1 VPPLSLSRLL
11 AARLDPQSWWLAGAV
26 LALAAFNLSFRIGNE
41 MVQVWDEALY
51 AITAR
56 EVVSSG
62 HWIGTTFL
70 GELDYYNTKPPL
82 NVWLIALSFKAFGIG
97 IVPLRLPAVL
107 SAWLTVALL
116 LWWSRRAFGP
126 AIALVSSLVLAT
138 CYGFLFVH
146 SGRTAN
152 TEAMF
157 TLFVTLTIVT
167 LWAARSHPWRRAW
180 LGPILA
186 GVFLVKGAG
195 LLMPLVAVACVEL
208 GTRRPARE
216 RWLPLIAALASCA
229 LIVAPWAVARWR
241 LDGALFFERI
251 FFEDLVAR
259 TARVLDGHE
268 GSPLYY
274 LYILQKH
281 QYDWLVA
288 AAVALACLPGRWARV
303 RALLSPAHGD
313 RFMVVLFLSWG
324 AATLVLPTVV
334 ATKLG
339 WYLNSFYPL
348 FALGVAWALTQA
360 WAATA
365 EAHPRRAVVLA
376 AVTML
381 ALGVAEAKLG
391 WHSYQKLD
399 IRRSAQSLFL
409 DRASEIA
416 GRRVYAAAWPHADRF
431 IVAATGGRCETAADA
446 AAFLA
451 ASAPGDY
458 WLGDAGN
465 QGAVVAVA
473 STGRQT
479 LYRRPD

>member
-1 VPPLSLSRLL
+1 
-11 AARLDPQSWWLAGAV
+11 LAGAV
-26 LALAAFNLSFRIGNE
+26 LAVAAFNLSFRVGNE

-62 HWIGTTFL
+62 DWIGTTFL
-70 GELDYYNTKPPL
+70 GVLDYYNSKPPL
-82 NVWLIALSFKAFGIG
+82 NVWLIALSFKVFGVG
-97 IVPLRLPAVL
+97 IVPLRLPALL

-152 TEAMF
+152 TDAMF
-157 TLFVTLTIVT
+157 TLLVTLTIVT
-167 LWAARSHPWRRAW
+167 LWAARAHPWRRAW

-186 GVFLVKGAG
+186 AAFLLKGAG
-195 LLMPLVAVACVEL
+195 FVMPLVAIAGVEL
-208 GTRRPARE
+208 GTRRAARE
-216 RWLPLIAALASCA
+216 RWPPLFAAAALCA
-229 LIVAPWAVARWR
+229 LIVGPWAVARWR
-241 LDGALFFERI
+241 LDGGLFFQRI
-251 FFEDLVAR
+251 FVQDLVAR
-259 TARVLDGHE
+259 TASVLDGHE
-268 GSPLYY
+268 GSPFYY

-288 AAVALACLPGRWARV
+288 AAVALACLPGRAARV
-303 RALLSPAHGD
+303 RALFSSGQGG
-313 RFMVVLFLSWG
+313 RFMIVLLLSWG
-324 AATLVLPTVV
+324 AATLVLPTLA

-360 WAATA
+360 WAAIS
-365 EAHPRRAVVLA
+365 EAHPRRAVVLG
-376 AVTML
+376 AVTVL
-381 ALGVAEAKLG
+381 ALGVAEAKLA

-399 IRRSAQSLFL
+399 LRRSAQSLFL

-416 GRRVYAAAWPHADRF
+416 GRRVYAAVWPHADRF
-431 IVAATGGRCETAADA
+431 IVAATGGRCETAVDV

-451 ASAPGDY
+451 ESAPGDY
-458 WLGDAGN
+458 WLGEAGD
-465 QGAVVAVA
+465 QRAVVAVA

>member
-1 VPPLSLSRLL
+1 ML
-11 AARLDPQSWWLAGAV
+11 AV
-26 LALAAFNLSFRIGNE
+26 AAFNLSFRVGNE
-41 MVQVWDEALY
+41 LVQVWDESLY

-56 EVVSSG
+56 EMVTSG
-62 HWIGTTFL
+62 NWIGTTFL
-70 GELDYYNTKPPL
+70 GALDYYNAKPPL
-82 NVWLIALSFKAFGIG
+82 NVWLIGLSFKTFGVG
-97 IVPLRLPAVL
+97 IIPLRLPAIL

-116 LWWSRRAFGP
+116 QWWSRRCFG
-126 AIALVSSLVLAT
+126 AAMALVSSLVLAT

-157 TLFVTLTIVT
+157 TLLVTLTIVT
-167 LWAARSHPWRRAW
+167 LWAARARPWRRAW

-195 LLMPLVAVACVEL
+195 ILMPLVAIACVEL
-208 GTRRPARE
+208 GPRRSARE

-229 LIVAPWAVARWR
+229 LIVAPWAIARWR
-241 LDGALFFERI
+241 LDGALFFHQI

-259 TARVLDGHE
+259 TTRVLDGHE
-268 GSPLYY
+268 GSPFYY

-288 AAVALACLPGRWARV
+288 AAVALACLPRPWARV
-303 RALLSPAHGD
+303 RALFSPAHGD

-324 AATLVLPTVV
+324 AATLVLPTVA

-348 FALGVAWALTQA
+348 FALGVAWLLILA
-360 WAATA
+360 WAATR
-365 EAHPRRAVVLA
+365 EAHPRRAVVVG
-376 AVTML
+376 AVAVL
-381 ALGVAEAKLG
+381 ALGVAEAKLA

-409 DRASEIA
+409 DRASDIA
-416 GRRVYAAAWPHADRF
+416 GHRVYATAWPYADRF
-431 IVAATGGRCETAADA
+431 IVGASGGRCETASGAE
-446 AAFLA
+446 AFLA
-451 ASAPGDY
+451 ASAPGDF
-458 WLGDAGN
+458 WLGDADD
-465 QGAVVAVA
+465 QPALVRVA

-479 LYRRPD
+479 LYRRRD